1 MYEWFDESLNGL
13 MRKHFEVSSSPM
25 GIKDFLQKI
34 KKGSKKFRVILNYK
48 KTNPMY
54 FNRFPQVSTYKKLT
68 DIGEYEEKRA
78 RANLN
83 SWATYSFPNHFK
95 TFLFKFYGNTL
106 GTGNRVAHINRDSDP
121 SCVFC
126 RYGTLPA
133 PLETFTHI
141 FYDCPKTSVILSKFI
156 NKYFTTV
163 PTKSQF
169 FSGELSN
176 NENDN
181 WTATIILD
189 CLRYSI
195 WQAKLLKVN
204 ISFYSI
210 ENETLQLVDQIA
222 SSNKNFKYFLLN
234 THLLRSNTGGRGA
247 GPDHG
252 EQRRDGAGLHP

>member
-34 KKGSKKFRVILNYK
+34 KKGSKKFRLILNYK

-156 NKYFTTV
+156 NKYFTTF